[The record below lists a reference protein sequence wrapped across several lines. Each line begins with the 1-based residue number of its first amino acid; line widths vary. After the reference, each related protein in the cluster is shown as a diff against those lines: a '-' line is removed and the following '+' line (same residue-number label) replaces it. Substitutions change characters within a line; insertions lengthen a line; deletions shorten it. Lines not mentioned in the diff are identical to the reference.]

1 MKKFYFLNLLFFM
14 ALADSQAQNP
24 WLLRNSG
31 TQKNLYQ
38 IRAVGPDALVIPG
51 DSGAFLRWNTTEP
64 IWNLVQLPTQKPIV
78 SVENI
83 LFQSE
88 GSKTLL
94 LTNDGS
100 VFHVQAPDFQWNP
113 DSLPENAPAGSQTRK
128 LVHLNIA
135 GNNEIRYGILCD
147 SGKIV
152 AYKKPW
158 PDPRFD
164 IQLST
169 QKQVND
175 LFPFNTWNLL
185 AVGDSGKIWK
195 AVGLDDPFLPINHGL
210 TTESLNRVFLQGSRL
225 WVVGNN
231 GTLLSSSN
239 QGNTWIAVET
249 GTQAHLYGGCAIDSV
264 LWLAGANGT
273 LLSSP
278 TPGQNWIQHQTG
290 SIQTL
295 RDIRKI
301 NNSLYAVGDKGTIL
315 ENQLFTRNR
324 SLKNNLAYQKS
335 GSRLYVWS
343 ALESPTRFRVTDLA
357 GKTLVDTD
365 LEPRTVLSWQASASG
380 MYLIQSQ
387 VAGAPVESRKIYLEL

>member
-1 MKKFYFLNLLFFM
+1 MKKFYLFNLLFCFG
-14 ALADSQAQNP
+14 LADIQAQNP

-31 TQKNLYQ
+31 TQKNLHQ
-38 IRAVGPDALVIPG
+38 IRAVSNEALVIPG
-51 DSGAFLRWNTTEP
+51 DSGVFLRWNTSDP
-64 IWNLVQLPTQKPIV
+64 LWSMVQLPTQKPIV

-83 LFQSE
+83 LFQSD

-94 LTNDGS
+94 LTDDGK
-100 VFHVQAPDFQWNP
+100 VFHVQLPDFSWNS
-113 DSLPENAPAGSQTRK
+113 DSLPENATPGSKTRK
-128 LVHLNIA
+128 LVHLNIG

-152 AYKKPW
+152 ACKKPW

-195 AVGLDDPFLPINHGL
+195 AAGLDDPFLPINHGL

-239 QGNTWIAVET
+239 QGNTWTSVET

-278 TPGQNWIQHQTG
+278 TQGQNWIQHQTG
-290 SIQTL
+290 STQTL

-315 ENQLFTRNR
+315 ENQLLTRNLGSR
-324 SLKNNLAYQKS
+324 NNLALQKS
-335 GSRLYVWS
+335 GSRLYLWS
-343 ALESPTRFRVTDLA
+343 AQESPTRFRVTDLA

-365 LEPRTVLSWQASASG
+365 LDPRTVLSWQAGASG
-380 MYLIQSQ
+380 IYLIQSQ
-387 VAGAPVESRKIYLEL
+387 VAGAPVESRKIFLEL